1 MSVVLLLLLM
11 QTDWVTV
18 ARPLEKQVPRIEIQ
32 QGDDMGVCSGVVIN
46 AQAGF
51 ILSAA
56 HCFPGKIEDLSIAIN
71 GRHAEVVRM
80 NKLLDL
86 AVLKFKVRG
95 ELEMALADKSPEAG
109 TEICVAGFLLGQK
122 QFHTQFGRIA
132 ARRSDDGALV
142 LDSVILPGDSGG
154 AIVNIA
160 GQLVGMSN
168 QYYKGTA
175 VGLAIPVEK
184 VEDFVESY
192 LPLNYKKP

>member
-1 MSVVLLLLLM
+1 MGVILLLMLM

-18 ARPLEKQVPRIEIQ
+18 LRPLEKQVPRIEIQ
-32 QGDDMGVCSGVVIN
+32 VGEAMGVCSGVVIN

-51 ILSAA
+51 VLSAA
-56 HCFPGKIEDLSIAIN
+56 HCFEGKAEDLNIAIN
-71 GRHAEVVRM
+71 GRHAEMVKM

-95 ELEMALADKSPEAG
+95 ELEMGLADKSPEAG
-109 TEICVAGFLLGQK
+109 TEICVAGFMLAQK
-122 QFHTQFGRIA
+122 QFHAQFGRIA

-184 VEDFVESY
+184 VEDFVEQY
-192 LPLNYKKP
+192 LPQNYKKP